1 MDMRDRILGGMR
13 TGTGEDCIWT
23 HVRKKAEELND
34 GSHISRCICNTVAR
48 REIKENIS
56 SRFVQSPSLTPP
68 ELWQRKH
75 HSSVRKKVLKQ
86 VENVVE

>member
-68 ELWQRKH
+68 NYGSASIIPACAKRY
-75 HSSVRKKVLKQ
+75 SSKSRML
-86 VENVVE
+86 